1 MRHVTRVL
9 QPGWK
14 MLGVALLAICLGA
27 CASRQPTVAQ
37 GLAQFDDGD
46 IKGALS
52 TLTTLAQLGDPK
64 AQQVLGV
71 MYLNGQGVE
80 KNPQQ
85 ALTWFRQAAASGN
98 EAAPYQLGLMYATGA
113 GVARDGVQALK
124 WYRLAAQRGQPNAQY
139 QLGTMSLAGTGMP
152 QDAGIAL
159 QWFTLAASQGD
170 PQSQYQLGSMLV
182 NGQGTARDLVLG
194 YMWIDIARGLE
205 EPAAIKAA
213 QTLSSTISAQTLAL
227 AEKMSHQCIIQSYQ
241 DCAKI
246 ARPALP

>member
-14 MLGVALLAICLGA
+14 ILGVALLAFCLSA
-27 CASRQPTVAQ
+27 CAPRQPTVAQ

-46 IKGALS
+46 VKGALS

-71 MYLNGQGVE
+71 MYQNGQGIT
-80 KNPQQ
+80 KNSQE
-85 ALTWFRQAAASGN
+85 ALNWFRLAAASGN
-98 EAAPYQLGLMYATGA
+98 EAALYPLGLMYATGA
-113 GVARDGVQALK
+113 GVVRDDVQALK

-139 QLGTMSLAGTGMP
+139 QLGIMSLAGTGMP
-152 QDAGIAL
+152 QDAGIAV

-170 PQSQYQLGSMLV
+170 PQAQYQLGSLLV
-182 NGQGTARDLVLG
+182 NGQGAARDLVLG
-194 YMWIDIARGLE
+194 YMWIDIARGLD
-205 EPAAIKAA
+205 EPAAINAA
-213 QTLSSTISAQTLAL
+213 LTLSRTMPAQALAL
-227 AEKMSHQCIIQSYQ
+227 AEKMSRQCIIQSYQ